1 MPENI
6 GTLHDVIADHWKQE
20 TPVYHY
26 LLLISAC
33 FVFRCFVF
41 VVFFFYIPVEDVLLK
56 RYCLRSTVIPQA
68 RKTKPSI
75 YEHVSMYTSLSIFFI
90 YKKEKNATKKKVLEI
105 TGGLSSGSLLF
116 HAFRYFT
123 EVLLFNTILQFFF
136 CATKLCDEWLLLFL
150 AQV

>member
-1 MPENI
+1 M
-6 GTLHDVIADHWKQE
+6 
-20 TPVYHY
+20 
-26 LLLISAC
+26 
-33 FVFRCFVF
+33 
-41 VVFFFYIPVEDVLLK
+41 
-56 RYCLRSTVIPQA
+56 RSTVIPQA

-75 YEHVSMYTSLSIFFI
+75 YEHVSMYTSLSIFFFI

-136 CATKLCDEWLLLFL
+136 VQLNCVMNGYYYFWPKFSADTSTNALREKKKTFECGTSDFLLII
-150 AQV
+150 VR